1 MAKKIIPIRPNLDNS
16 PLKDIEKDALSYY
29 VLFGAAKEQIF
40 ARFLHPEMQMSKV
53 ALKRATEMFFAD
65 KDVIKYIEDYQNTI
79 DKFLNFEAKPKN
91 EEDKQKRQLSAIEN
105 AKDYIIGLLQDIKDS
120 NDPETVLKLADKLN
134 MLDLE
139 EIYEQPRRYLPESCN
154 DCRYKQ
160 WIEANCKE
168 E

>member
-29 VLFGAAKEQIF
+29 VLFGVAKEQIF

-79 DKFLNFEAKPKN
+79 DKFLDFECF
-91 EEDKQKRQLSAIEN
+91 R
-105 AKDYIIGLLQDIKDS
+105 
-120 NDPETVLKLADKLN
+120 LKLKD
-134 MLDLE
+134 D
-139 EIYEQPRRYLPESCN
+139 S
-154 DCRYKQ
+154 
-160 WIEANCKE
+160 
-168 E
+168 

>member
-29 VLFGAAKEQIF
+29 VLFGVAKEQIF

-79 DKFLNFEAKPKN
+79 DKFLDFDSKPKN
-91 EEDKQKRQLSAIEN
+91 DEDKQKRQLSAIEN

-120 NDPETVLKLADKLN
+120 KDPETVLKLADKLN

-139 EIYEQPRRYLPESCN
+139 EIYEQPRRYLHESCN